1 MCAASTPA
9 DDDNPGSAAHVVLEG
24 RVERRPLGQGTKSAH
39 PGMVLVL
46 ADGSSHVLRRAG
58 GHAYT
63 DPAFEA
69 MEGKRV
75 RLRGKLRP
83 NFFLVDGVDEPN
95 D

>member
-9 DDDNPGSAAHVVLEG
+9 DDNVGDLGHVVLEG
-24 RVERRPLGQGTKSAH
+24 RVEKRALGQGTKSAH
-39 PGMVLVL
+39 HGMVLVL
-46 ADGSSHVLRRAG
+46 ADGSWHVLRRAG
-58 GHAYT
+58 GHAYV

-69 MEGKRV
+69 MEGQRV

-83 NFFLVDGVDEPN
+83 NFFLVESADEPN

>member
-9 DDDNPGSAAHVVLEG
+9 DDREGNTAHVVLEG
-24 RVERRPLGQGTKSAH
+24 RVERHPLGQGTKSAH

-46 ADGSSHVLRRAG
+46 ADSSWHVLRRAG

-63 DPAFEA
+63 DPVFEA

-83 NFFLVDGVDEPN
+83 NFFLVEGVDEPN